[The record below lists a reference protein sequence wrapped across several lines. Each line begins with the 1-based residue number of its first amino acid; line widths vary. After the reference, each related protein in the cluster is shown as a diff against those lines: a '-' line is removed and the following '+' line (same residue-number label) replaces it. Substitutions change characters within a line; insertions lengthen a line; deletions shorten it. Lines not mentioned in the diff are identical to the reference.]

1 MASSSSSAPSKDPYL
16 QLKGV
21 EHRKLREE
29 SGEVMEQVDS
39 AGYEHQEERG
49 QHKRKNQQDD
59 LLERRKRLMREPLQM
74 RAGEEPAQGRFA
86 LMQKDRPVKESAS
99 NDIRIKEDLASYL
112 IPSEMPY
119 GTETVR
125 WHNGQVTVLP
135 AVMRDGHNVLEN
147 DAKRVRQMA
156 TLPISSPASFRVDHI
171 DATGLQ
177 DGDLRSQ
184 VSAALRDG
192 RCAVIHRAAEPGP
205 EKLTLKY
212 LHDQFGISD
221 RLCSLHD
228 MARRAE
234 DWTHPHKDGTIGRLL
249 DGIQYPDEQLCAL
262 DIPLP
267 AFTVPSPFQT
277 LDHAAV
283 YAWGETTHEY
293 PLEDTRPHPDAFLNR
308 SWGLLH
314 QAGIYTAPHHDSNGR
329 ITFVRIVSG
338 MKMWAVYDLEDTSA
352 SRDEASDAFYRLC
365 DIDSDLSQ
373 LPKGLVAEVVV
384 LHAGDMLFMP
394 PGKFH
399 EVYTPLVTFAMGG
412 HFLSYLTMHL
422 SEWSCF
428 LDNLHG
434 SLFTNQEHQ
443 DTLLVLRRMVV
454 AVPRLSHCKLYYRAI
469 VALCTMVLNPGQ
481 YISQRASEDEDM
493 PHRSGKGGK
502 KAKSRKAVKTASK
515 NNVDSKHCIDRADE
529 IANRVLQALELDGPQ
544 AASVLDD
551 QSYDEV
557 GDEVELGD
565 ELAQFQ
571 AY

>member
-1 MASSSSSAPSKDPYL
+1 MASS
-16 QLKGV
+16 
-21 EHRKLREE
+21 
-29 SGEVMEQVDS
+29 
-39 AGYEHQEERG
+39 
-49 QHKRKNQQDD
+49 HKRKYQQND
-59 LLERRKRLMREPLQM
+59 LPESRKRQVREPLQI
-74 RAGEEPAQGRFA
+74 EEPVQGAHFA
-86 LMQKDRPVKESAS
+86 FMQKDRQIEELTS
-99 NDIRIKEDLASYL
+99 NNVRTTEDLASSL

-125 WHNGQVTVLP
+125 WPNGQVTVLP
-135 AVMRDGHNVLEN
+135 TVMRDGRNVLDT

-156 TLPISSPASFRVDHI
+156 ALPISSPTSSRVDHV
-171 DATGLQ
+171 DAMSLQ
-177 DGDLRSQ
+177 DGDLRNR
-184 VSAALRDG
+184 VAAALRDG
-192 RCAVIHRAAEPGP
+192 RCAVVHKASEPGP
-205 EKLTLKY
+205 EKITLQY
-212 LHDQFGISD
+212 LHDEFGISD

-228 MARRAE
+228 MAQRAE
-234 DWTHPHKDGTIGRLL
+234 DWAHPHKEGTIGRLL

-283 YAWGETTHEY
+283 YAWGETIREY
-293 PLEDTRPHPDAFLNR
+293 PLEDTRPHPDVFLNR

-329 ITFVRIVSG
+329 ISYVRIVSG
-338 MKMWAVYDLEDTSA
+338 MKMWAVYDLEDTSV
-352 SRDEASDAFYRLC
+352 SREEASDAFYRLC

-384 LHAGDMLFMP
+384 LHAGDILFMP

-399 EVYTPLVTFAMGG
+399 EVYTPLVTFATGG
-412 HFLSYLTMHL
+412 SFLSYLTMHL

-434 SLFTNQEHQ
+434 SLFTNQEHH

-454 AVPRLSHCKLYYRAI
+454 AIPRLSHCKLYYRAV

-481 YISQRASEDEDM
+481 YISQRASEDEDV
-493 PHRSGKGGK
+493 PHQFGKSGK
-502 KAKSRKAVKTASK
+502 KARSRKALKTAPK
-515 NNVDSKHCIDRADE
+515 NNVDSKLCIDRADE
-529 IANRVLQALELDGPQ
+529 IANRVLQTLELDGPR

-551 QSYDEV
+551 QPYDEV
-557 GDEVELGD
+557 GDEVELRD
-565 ELAQFQ
+565 QLVQFQ